1 VSGEEDFAIAELE
14 DAKETLYAAALEL
27 MAART
32 SDPAIPQLDALARGV
47 DQVIGVLKAR
57 RARRRRPG

>member
-1 VSGEEDFAIAELE
+1 MSGEVEIAIAELE

-27 MAART
+27 MAAR
-32 SDPAIPQLDALARGV
+32 SGDPVVPQLDAFARGI

-57 RARRRRPG
+57 KRCAKSK